1 MWTEI
6 EPKVVVLE
14 VCRNPLC
21 GGLFDETLG
30 SLGFCRDRCRKRF
43 MAIKAVASLLVPLG
57 KQKAWKV
64 LEELEHGRE
73 GRPTWE
79 LH

>member
-6 EPKVVVLE
+6 ETYKIVTLQ

-21 GGLFDETLG
+21 GGFFDETLG
-30 SLGFCRDRCRKRF
+30 LLGFYCDRCRKRF
-43 MAIKAVASLLVPLG
+43 LALKAVASLLVPLG
-57 KQKAWKV
+57 KQKGWKV

-73 GRPTWE
+73 AKST
-79 LH
+79 